1 METPNEKPTMYR
13 IADIEFS
20 NSQFDERII
29 GIFRF
34 ESSGMSKHGPTLLII
49 AEIDGVGY
57 VYDQLIDV
65 VNNEAEHSRNL
76 TSSVEQDPVTR
87 FEKIVQNVNT
97 AVSDF
102 VKQETAPIN
111 WSRVNIFLIELSN
124 GHLCLAG
131 IGRLMNMFLQ
141 SQEDGT
147 FKTYDLFGSLD
158 QPADI
163 NPEKLFSNIICGDF
177 KAGDLLIAGSKNFER
192 YRNELRI
199 KERLTTLP
207 PVTAALEI
215 KQDLETRSVP
225 DDFVAAIVACMP
237 MDEPKQIPLPSLIP
251 EKEKSTASIENLRR
265 TEADALRY
273 LAPTFGKKDEP
284 DRTMAEPS
292 APKLGGTFNPMRFVR
307 GLLKRERT
315 RDVANMVNL
324 RGMHAGFGTLFT
336 KKKKTMITL
345 IAVVIVGS
353 VLIGIYVKHRQNIAA
368 QEAAWNST
376 YDAAKASI
384 GKAEGEAVY
393 SEDRARETLASALAS
408 VKNLDD
414 STPSRKD
421 AIKKLQAQAADL
433 KTKLQRIQN
442 VSAPSQ
448 LFALPDG
455 IAANALSSPILFQ
468 NKIVFLDRADKQL
481 VAVDP
486 STKEAKKI
494 DLPSNSAAP
503 VAIGAGKTSVVIVLQ
518 DKTLL
523 AATLDDGKI
532 AKAAIGSSGMQAV
545 TDALT
550 YTGNRLYVLDAPSQQ
565 IWKFSNASGGFG
577 NGTKYLQATNSN
589 LANAVSLAIDSNVYI
604 LTADGKIARFL
615 SGGQDGFVLPTI
627 DPPLTNANQIWTDP
641 DANVIAITDQVGKRV
656 LVFTKDGKLMGQYTS
671 PTFNGPVD
679 LTGDPKTKNLYVIDS
694 GNKIFV
700 LPLP

>member
-1 METPNEKPTMYR
+1 
-13 IADIEFS
+13 
-20 NSQFDERII
+20 
-29 GIFRF
+29 
-34 ESSGMSKHGPTLLII
+34 
-49 AEIDGVGY
+49 

-97 AVSDF
+97 AVSEF

-111 WSRVNIFLIELSN
+111 WTRVNIFLLELSN

-141 SQEDGT
+141 AQEDAT

-163 NPEKLFSNIICGDF
+163 NPDKIFSNIICGDF

-215 KQDLETRSVP
+215 KQDLELRSVP
-225 DDFVAAIVACMP
+225 DDFIATVVACMP
-237 MDEPKQIPLPSLIP
+237 MDEPKPMQQPLAF
-251 EKEKSTASIENLRR
+251 EKEKSTASIEGLRR

-284 DRTMAEPS
+284 DRTMAEPT
-292 APKLGGTFNPMRFVR
+292 APKLGGRFNPIAFIRS
-307 GLLKRERT
+307 LLKRERT
-315 RDVANMVNL
+315 RDIANMVNL

-336 KKKKTMITL
+336 KKKKNIL
-345 IAVVIVGS
+345 IVGVAVVLVAILLGAY
-353 VLIGIYVKHRQNIAA
+353 IKHRQNVSA
-368 QEAAWNST
+368 QETAWNAA
-376 YDAAKASI
+376 YDQAKAAV
-384 GKAEGEAVY
+384 GRAEGEAVY
-393 SEDRARETLASALAS
+393 SEDRARETLASALSAAN
-408 VKNLDD
+408 NLDAG
-414 STPSRKD
+414 TASRKD
-421 AIKKLQAQAADL
+421 AIAKLIAQTSDL
-433 KTKLQRIQN
+433 KKKLQRIQD
-442 VSAPSQ
+442 VGSPAQ

-455 IAANALSSPILFQ
+455 IADGALSSPILFQ
-468 NKIVFLDRADKQL
+468 NKIIFLDRADKQL

-486 STKEAKKI
+486 TTKEAKKI
-494 DLPSNSAAP
+494 DLPPNTAAP
-503 VAIGAGKTSVVIVLQ
+503 VAIGAGKSSVIIALE

-523 AATLDDGKI
+523 AATIDDGKV
-532 AKAAIGSSGMQAV
+532 AKATIGSSGIQAV
-545 TDALT
+545 TDAVT
-550 YTGNRLYVLDAPSQQ
+550 YTGSRLYVLDAPSQQ
-565 IWKFSNASGGFG
+565 IWKFTSASGAFG
-577 NGTKYLQATNSN
+577 NGAKYLQATNSN
-589 LANAVSLAIDSNVYI
+589 LTNAVSLAIDSNVYV
-604 LTADGKIARFL
+604 LSSDGKIARFM
-615 SGGQDGFVLPTI
+615 SGGQDGFALTTI
-627 DPPLTNANQIWTDP
+627 DPPLTSANQIWTDP
-641 DANVIAITDQVGKRV
+641 DSNVVAITDQNGKRV

-671 PTFNGPVD
+671 SAFKGPVD
-679 LTGDPKTKNLYVIDS
+679 LTGDPKTKNLYVADS
-694 GNKIFV
+694 SNKIFV